1 MISLQALGP
10 VAVTVDGAASPPELL
25 WRKHLALLV
34 YLARSPRRTRTRD
47 HLVGLLWSDK
57 AESAARHSLNEALRV
72 IRRAAGDGAI
82 TTQGEQVTLEEGV
95 VALDADQL
103 TSALASGDVAE
114 AASLV
119 AGEFLEG
126 FTVPGASEFEDW
138 LAAERQG
145 WAAQGIAALARWSDA
160 EAKAGRLDAA
170 TAAAERALAL
180 DPLSETAMMALL
192 RAQALAGERAAALAR
207 YDGYA
212 EQLRERLGTVPSATV
227 AALAERIRRDR
238 SGGRQGQGAATAS
251 ERRAPLAGR
260 VEQLQA
266 AGAVWAGVRSTTR
279 AAVLAIVGDAGTGKS
294 RLAEEV
300 MARARLDGAAVTIM
314 RAVPADQAEAG
325 AGLLALASGG
335 LVDAAGVAGAAAEAL
350 GALAE
355 ASPVWRERFPSAS
368 GGTGVTVTKAIGAV
382 LRTASE
388 EQPVAVLVD
397 DAHWLDEASV
407 LGIESLVRDLAARPV
422 LVVLTVPAT
431 HDHRSL
437 EALAARIGRDLP
449 GASVRLAPLRGD
461 ALRELVRWAM
471 PAWSPDQVERLARRL
486 ALDSAG
492 LPLLVVELLDAVRGG
507 LDLAASP
514 GAWPVPL
521 RTLDQTLPGDL
532 PDTIASAIR
541 VSYRRLGPAGQKVAA
556 AAAVLPEP
564 VTASRLARATELP
577 KAEVEEALD
586 ALEWARWVQADGRGY
601 RYVARIV
608 REVVARDMVTAGQRE
623 RLVRGEE

>member
-10 VAVTVDGAASPPELL
+10 VAVTIDGAAAPPELL

-95 VALDADQL
+95 VILDADQL
-103 TSALASGDVAE
+103 ASALASGKVAD

-126 FTVPGASEFEDW
+126 FTVPGASGFEDW
-138 LAAERQG
+138 LATERQG
-145 WAAQGIAALARWSDA
+145 WAAQSIAALVGWSDA
-160 EAKAGRLDAA
+160 EAKAGRLGAA

-180 DPLSETAMMALL
+180 DPLSETAMMAWL

-212 EQLRERLGTVPSATV
+212 ELLRERLGTVPSATV

-266 AGAVWAGVRSTTR
+266 AGAVWAGVRSTGR

-300 MARARLDGAAVTIM
+300 MARARLDGAAVTVM
-314 RAVPADQAEAG
+314 RAVPADQAEEG

-355 ASPVWRERFPSAS
+355 ASPVWRERFPSAA
-368 GGTGVTVTKAIGAV
+368 GGAGVTVTKAIGAV

-397 DAHWLDEASV
+397 DAHWLDESSV
-407 LGIESLVRDLAARPV
+407 LGLESLLRDLAARPV
-422 LVVLTVPAT
+422 LVVLTVPVT

-437 EALAARIGRDLP
+437 EGLASRIGRDLP
-449 GASVRLAPLRGD
+449 GAIVRLAPLGGD
-461 ALRELVRWAM
+461 ALREMVRWAM
-471 PAWSPDQVERLARRL
+471 PSWSPDQVERLARRL

-492 LPLLVVELLDAVRGG
+492 LPLLVVELLDAVLGG

-532 PDTIASAIR
+532 PDTITSAIR

-564 VTASRLARATELP
+564 VTSSRLARATELP

-586 ALEWARWVQADGRGY
+586 ALEWARWLQADGRGY

-608 REVVARDMVTAGQRE
+608 REVVGREMVTAGQRL
-623 RLVRGEE
+623 RMVKGEK